1 MIEGDDAQKVA
12 AALAGNLHGVSQDSK
27 NFARLPD
34 RFWGYYARG
43 HDAKG
48 TFGVVVMYSEDA
60 EDVDRTIKLYE
71 EWLAERRSASLHE

>member
-12 AALAGNLHGVSQDSK
+12 SALAGNLNGVSRDPK

-43 HDAKG
+43 HDSKG
-48 TFGVVVMYSEDA
+48 AFGVVVMYSEDA
-60 EDVDRTIKLYE
+60 EDVDHVIGLYE

>member
-12 AALAGNLHGVSQDSK
+12 AALAGNLHGVSRDPK
-27 NFARLPD
+27 NFALLPD

-43 HDAKG
+43 HDSKG

-60 EDVDRTIKLYE
+60 EDVDRTIDLYE
-71 EWLAERRSASLHE
+71 KWLAERRSASLHE